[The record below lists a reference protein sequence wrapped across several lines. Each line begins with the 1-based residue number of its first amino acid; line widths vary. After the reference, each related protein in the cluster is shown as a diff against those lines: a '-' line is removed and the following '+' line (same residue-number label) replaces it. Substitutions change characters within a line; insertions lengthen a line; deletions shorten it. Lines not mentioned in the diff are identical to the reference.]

1 MSVYDSIF
9 DYGTTTPNR
18 TTTTPSS
25 TTTTNTTTTRTITSG
40 SGSTGARAYAHAREE
55 TAPSEMSEYEMA
67 MRWLASYYRDNFE
80 RRIPSSVEIEVS
92 ELLRAGMERELIE
105 AAIDEAMAAPRPS
118 WAYARAVLA
127 RCWRDGIRTVE
138 AFRRGKRWF

>member
-1 MSVYDSIF
+1 MGVYD
-9 DYGTTTPNR
+9 YRTTTPNR

-25 TTTTNTTTTRTITSG
+25 TTTTTTTTTTRTIASG
-40 SGSTGARAYAHAREE
+40 SSSTGARAYAHAREE
-55 TAPSEMSEYEMA
+55 RSAAPSEMSEYEMD
-67 MRWLASYYRDNFE
+67 MRWLASYYRDSFE

-127 RCWRDGIRTVE
+127 RCWREGIRTVE